1 MLSYRTI
8 EPNTLEL
15 LIKLSQLPLLSDMP
29 QSPSSNTSI
38 PTDSTQPIVESPT
51 EFPQFHGGYDAM
63 MNYFANNLTYPEAAE
78 IEGIQGRVI
87 VRFVVNT
94 DGSIGDVRVLRS
106 VHKTVDSEAIRLV
119 RNMPKWIPGKLN
131 GKPVRT
137 EFTVPITFRLK

>member
-8 EPNTLEL
+8 EP
-15 LIKLSQLPLLSDMP
+15 
-29 QSPSSNTSI
+29 
-38 PTDSTQPIVESPT
+38 
-51 EFPQFHGGYDAM
+51 
-63 MNYFANNLTYPEAAE
+63 
-78 IEGIQGRVI
+78 RVI

-94 DGSIGDVRVLRS
+94 DGSSGDVRVLRS